1 MKFFIF
7 ALSILGSY
15 NSVYSDSPSPKTEL
29 NNQNQSLDD
38 FLKLKW
44 TGNENELFCNFLLN
58 DDLEFESKMNYSR
71 EIDGW
76 SCSLSFVP
84 KSGKNIAFNGDRLMK
99 INTKVDLHNG
109 PCNKKVYYSIA
120 TTIETQELGWFTKKT
135 KGSNTLDKGFVN
147 APVVSL
153 DAQPRYMIIEKQNA
167 RCIAFTSAFPYSQM

>member
-1 MKFFIF
+1 MKFFIL

-15 NSVYSDSPSPKTEL
+15 NSVYSDSTSSKTEL

-58 DDLEFESKMNYSR
+58 DDLEFGSKMAYSK

-76 SCSLSFVP
+76 SCTLSFNP
-84 KSGKNIAFNGDRLMK
+84 KSGKKIDFNGDQLVK
-99 INTKVDLHNG
+99 ISTKVDVHNG

-135 KGSNTLDKGFVN
+135 KGSNTLDKGFVDT
-147 APVVSL
+147 PVVSL